1 VLVRRARPCDDGAVT
16 RLRSSA
22 ARSVARAA
30 AALTL
35 LLAAACTLE
44 KKVLLGKVSTSLP
57 ATSAVQ
63 LLDAEVNVGSLT
75 VREHDATQIDVS
87 VEVWVTPSRLPPAAA
102 DGVRPPPRLDDWLT
116 VAQDGGTV
124 RLREAQKDAD
134 CELRVVVT
142 LPAAARG
149 LQLKTHVGL
158 VDAAVAEAADVRLD
172 CDVGSTRLRASKVT
186 GALCGRVAT
195 GETTVAVTDA
205 GPANADLEVATGELR
220 LSLPAGASGEFDC
233 AVDTG
238 SIAGGDAL
246 GLATVRAMASAKATG
261 RRGSGGGRFKLHVA
275 VGEIRF
281 Q

>member
-1 VLVRRARPCDDGAVT
+1 VPPH
-16 RLRSSA
+16 RSSVA
-22 ARSVARAA
+22 GSASRFTASSVRLAA

-35 LLAAACTLE
+35 FLAAACTIE

-57 ATSAVQ
+57 VTSAVQ
-63 LLDAEVNVGSLT
+63 LLDAQVNVGSLT

-87 VEVWVTPSRLPPAAA
+87 AEVWVAPSQLPPGDAE
-102 DGVRPPPRLDDWLT
+102 GKRPPPRLEDWLA

-124 RLREAQKDAD
+124 RLREAHQANDH
-134 CELRVVVT
+134 ELRVVVT

-149 LQLKTHVGL
+149 LQLVTHVGM
-158 VDAAVAEAADVRLD
+158 VDAAVAEAGDVRLD
-172 CDVGSTRLRASKVT
+172 CDVGSTRLHAARVT

-205 GPANADLEVATGELR
+205 GPANADLSVATGELS
-220 LSLPAGASGEFDC
+220 LALPASASGEFDC

-238 SIAGGDAL
+238 GITGGDKL
-246 GLATVRAMASAKATG
+246 GLATSRAMTSAKATG
-261 RRGSGGGRFKLHVA
+261 RRGSGGGRFQLHVA